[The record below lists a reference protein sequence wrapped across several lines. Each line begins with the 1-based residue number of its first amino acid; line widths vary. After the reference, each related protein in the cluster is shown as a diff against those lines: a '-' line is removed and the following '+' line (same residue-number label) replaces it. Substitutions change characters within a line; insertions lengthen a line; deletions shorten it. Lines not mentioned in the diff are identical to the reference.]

1 MAEITID
8 GLSGAIASECRS
20 DGKAVD
26 KAMKVSIR
34 KVSKEAVEKL
44 KQDSPKNT
52 GRYRKGWRSKVS
64 EGSSTASA
72 IIHNATDAPLTHLL
86 EYGHA
91 LPQGGR
97 AKAYPH
103 IKPVEDWANEEAV
116 KRLEGE
122 LHDLD

>member
-1 MAEITID
+1 MPEITID
-8 GLSGAIASECRS
+8 GLSGAIANECRS
-20 DGKAVD
+20 YGKAAE
-26 KAMKVSIR
+26 KSMKKVIR
-34 KVSKEAVEKL
+34 TVSKEAAEKL
-44 KQDSPKNT
+44 KQDSPKDT

-64 EGSSTASA
+64 EGSDTATA

-97 AKAYPH
+97 ARAYPH